1 MRSAFFALLLLWSPD
16 AGAMT
21 IERVTS
27 PAAIDAWLVED
38 HAVPLVALR
47 FAFPGGAALDPT
59 GKSGLAAM
67 AVSLLD
73 EGAGPY
79 DTAAFKTRLDDLV
92 IGMRFEAGRDEI
104 VGSLRT
110 LKANL
115 GQAVELLRLTLTAP
129 RFEASAIERV
139 RGEFVASL
147 SQEAQNPRALSGRL
161 WMRDAFEDHPYG
173 GNVYG
178 TAESIAAITRDDL
191 SGFVAARLHRAGLVI
206 GAVGDVTRNELT
218 ALVDRAF
225 GDLPARAGDVEVAE
239 TKPAENGALLV
250 TRRPVPQS
258 AVTFGQVGPKRD
270 DRDWYAVRLVNDIL
284 GGGGFRGR
292 LMKEIR
298 EKRGLAYG
306 VSTELVSFRHAGL
319 ILGTVATENA
329 RVAQSIALIRAE
341 WRRMHEEGP
350 TATELDNAKTY
361 LIGSFPLT
369 LDTSERIASLL
380 VEIQI
385 EKLGID
391 YLDRRAALFG
401 AVTFD
406 HTRRV
411 AQRLLDPDGLSFAV
425 VGDPVDLTPT
435 RTTPD
440 PRF

>member
-1 MRSAFFALLLLWSPD
+1 
-16 AGAMT
+16 
-21 IERVTS
+21 
-27 PAAIDAWLVED
+27 
-38 HAVPLVALR
+38 
-47 FAFPGGAALDPT
+47 
-59 GKSGLAAM
+59 
-67 AVSLLD
+67 
-73 EGAGPY
+73 
-79 DTAAFKTRLDDLV
+79 
-92 IGMRFEAGRDEI
+92 
-104 VGSLRT
+104 
-110 LKANL
+110 
-115 GQAVELLRLTLTAP
+115 
-129 RFEASAIERV
+129 
-139 RGEFVASL
+139 
-147 SQEAQNPRALSGRL
+147 
-161 WMRDAFEDHPYG
+161 
-173 GNVYG
+173 
-178 TAESIAAITRDDL
+178 L

-401 AVTFD
+401 AVTLD